1 MGGFGKKFRE
11 CRKAAGLKQQVAA
24 QLIGVSQSSI
34 SEYERDIYEP
44 TAEVLVKM
52 SIAYGVSVDFLLGI
66 TDDPND

>member
-44 TAEVLVKM
+44 TAEVLVRCPLPT
-52 SIAYGVSVDFLLGI
+52 GFQ
-66 TDDPND
+66 